1 MSTWKRVHMV
11 PRSRVGRHVPSKTS
25 VLLWEKVS
33 ISLFQISV
41 STKETLISET
51 LVGLQ
56 N

>member
-1 MSTWKRVHMV
+1 MF
-11 PRSRVGRHVPSKTS
+11 SKS

-33 ISLFQISV
+33 IPPFQTSM

-56 N
+56 NIVHLLVTY